1 VKQRI
6 INPICLVVL
15 ACTVLLG
22 LTGCGDRQ
30 AVGDSTGTP
39 VVLKLE
45 GGDWGF
51 PDPWKHY
58 SRGPGGYKMEL
69 IFDSLLEKD
78 EKGLIPW
85 LAEKWTVSPDSRE
98 YTFTLRD
105 KVTWHDGQSFSAD
118 DVKFSFDYY
127 RDHPPVWNELTVD
140 GKFIVEKV
148 EVMDGR
154 TVKIRVDSPNATYL
168 ERLGSMRII
177 PKHIWENVTDPLK
190 FNAREAA
197 VGCGPYVL
205 EDYNSQLGTYR
216 LTAYQGYWGP
226 RQKVA
231 AIEWVPV
238 SDPVLAFEQGE
249 IDLLTDDATPDI
261 LSRYENKEEFKIMP
275 NQPFWGYRLILNMD
289 KRPELKDVNLRKALA
304 YGIDRQEMVEKIAR
318 GSGIVDSMG
327 FVPPGHIWYNDQVAR
342 YAFDAEKAKALLDGK
357 TYTFDL
363 LIGVSSQEA
372 KTGNNTSR
380 DVKIGELMKISLAKI
395 GITLNVKTVD
405 TKTRDNAVKNGDY
418 ELAVTNHGGW
428 GNDPDYLRD
437 YYGSS
442 TTNDRSSPA
451 SGALPGYFNQEI
463 YDLCQKQM
471 RQLNPEER
479 KKTIFRL
486 QELIAADVP
495 QIPLFN
501 TVDNFVFRPAK
512 YDGWMFRYDHN
523 YMEHCKLSYLERAQD
538 E

>member
-1 VKQRI
+1 MKQRV
-6 INPICLVVL
+6 INMVFLVVIMF
-15 ACTVLLG
+15 AVLLG
-22 LTGCGDRQ
+22 LTGCGDNQ
-30 AVGDSTGTP
+30 AVSDSSEKTP

-58 SRGPGGYKMEL
+58 PRGPGGFKMEL

-78 EKGLIPW
+78 EEGLIPW
-85 LAEKWTVSPDSRE
+85 LAGKWEISPDSRE
-98 YTFTLRD
+98 YTFTLQD
-105 KVTWHDGQSFSAD
+105 QATWHDGQDLSAD

-127 RDHPPVWNELTVD
+127 RNHPPVWNELTID
-140 GKFIVEKV
+140 GKYIVESV
-148 EVMDGR
+148 EVIDGQ
-154 TVKIRVDSPNATYL
+154 TVKIRVDSANATYL
-168 ERLGSMRII
+168 ERIGAMRII

-190 FNAREAA
+190 FNTQEAA
-197 VGCGPYVL
+197 IGCGPYVL
-205 EDYNSQLGTYR
+205 EEYNSQLGIYK
-216 LTAYQGYWGP
+216 LKAYEGYWGP
-226 RQKVA
+226 KQKVSA
-231 AIEWVPV
+231 MEWVPV

-249 IDLLTDDATPDI
+249 IDLMIATPDI
-261 LSRYENKEEFKIMP
+261 LSRYENNEEFKIMP
-275 NQPFWGYRLILNMD
+275 NQPFFGYRMILNMD
-289 KRPELKDVNLRKALA
+289 KKPELKDANLRKGIA
-304 YGIDRQEMVEKIAR
+304 YGIDREEMVEKIAR
-318 GSGIVDSMG
+318 GSGVVNSMG
-327 FVPPGHIWYNDQVAR
+327 FVPPGHIWFNNQVEQ
-342 YAFDAEKAKALLDGK
+342 YTFDEEKAKALLGGK

-372 KTGNNTSR
+372 KTGGNASR
-380 DVKIGELMKISLAKI
+380 DAKIGELIKISLEKI

-418 ELAVTNHGGW
+418 ELVVTNHGGW
-428 GNDPDYLRD
+428 GNDADYLRD
-437 YYGSS
+437 YYGSA
-442 TTNDRSSPA
+442 TTVDRGSPS
-451 SGALPGYFNQEI
+451 SGAIPGYYNQEI

-471 RQLNPEER
+471 TELDPEER
-479 KKTIFRL
+479 KATVFRL

-523 YMEHCKLSYLERAQD
+523 YMEHCKLSYLERAQ